1 MKKILIGLMGLMG
14 IMGMVCCD
22 KIENEERLII
32 MGDRQDQWAEGSFA
46 YVEKYTG
53 PLCSN
58 CPMADRTIE
67 NLHHTYGDRM
77 IVVSVTSIT
86 NSQGNPYG
94 DEPSMQLEASR
105 VWEQRYGALALP
117 TAYINRGDKA
127 YTSSMNDL
135 GGGIEEALTM
145 EPAVKLT
152 VEATCG
158 GSTVDINT
166 SAELAFDY
174 ADPMTLTLLIT
185 EDSLA
190 YTQCDGTNVVSDYVH
205 NHMLRAV
212 VTDSWGKS
220 FDIGTTEGS
229 RKNDHTNYDLGTLTI
244 VPENSH
250 VVALVCDAATHRVL
264 GCAQCDIRVGTK

>member
-14 IMGMVCCD
+14 LMGIVGCD
-22 KIENEERLII
+22 KIDPAERLIESGG
-32 MGDRQDQWAEGSFA
+32 GDSQWAEGAVA
-46 YVEKYTG
+46 YVEKFTG

-58 CPMADRTIE
+58 CPMADRTID
-67 NLHHTYGDRM
+67 NLHHTYGERLV
-77 IVVSVTSIT
+77 VVSVTSIT

-94 DEPSMQLEASR
+94 SEPTMQLEATR
-105 VWEQRYGALALP
+105 AWEQRYGALALP
-117 TAYINRGDKA
+117 VAYINRGDKA

-135 GGGIEEALTM
+135 GGGIEEALRTV
-145 EPAVKLT
+145 PTVKLT
-152 VEATCG
+152 VEATCD

-166 SAELAFDY
+166 SAELVFDY
-174 ADPMTLTLLIT
+174 ADPVTLTLLIT

-190 YTQCDGTNVVSDYVH
+190 YTQCDGTSVVPDYVH

-212 VTDSWGKS
+212 VTDPWGKS
-220 FDIGTTEGS
+220 FGIGSTEGS
-229 RKNDHTNYDLGTLTI
+229 RKNDHTSYNLGALTI

-264 GCAQCDIRVGTK
+264 ACAQCDVK

>member
-1 MKKILIGLMGLMG
+1 MKKILISLIGLMG
-14 IMGMVCCD
+14 IAGMVSCD
-22 KIENEERLII
+22 KIDPAERLIES
-32 MGDRQDQWAEGSFA
+32 GGNESQWAEGAVA

-67 NLHHTYGDRM
+67 NLHHTYGDRL

-94 DEPSMQLEASR
+94 SEPSMQLEATR

-117 TAYINRGDKA
+117 VAYINRGDKA

-135 GGGIEEALTM
+135 GGGIEEALMTAPTVKVSVSAEM
-145 EPAVKLT
+145 EGT
-152 VEATCG
+152 NVE
-158 GSTVDINT
+158 INT
-166 SAELAFDY
+166 SAELGTDY
-174 ADPMTLTLLIT
+174 ADPVTLTLLIT
-185 EDSLA
+185 EDALA
-190 YTQCDGTNVVSDYVH
+190 YTQCDGTSVVPDYVH

-220 FDIGTTEGS
+220 FAIGTTAGS
-229 RKNDHTNYDLGTLTI
+229 KKNDHTSYNLGALTI

-264 GCAQCDIRVGTK
+264 GCAQCNIQ